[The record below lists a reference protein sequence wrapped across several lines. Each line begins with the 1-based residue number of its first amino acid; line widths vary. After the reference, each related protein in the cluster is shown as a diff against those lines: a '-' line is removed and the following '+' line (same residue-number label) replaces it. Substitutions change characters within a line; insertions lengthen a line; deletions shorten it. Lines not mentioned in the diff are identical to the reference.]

1 MKSSMLIHPDELSEA
16 WIDRLARA
24 GIKTLGIHPK
34 GGRNAA
40 KSLEEMIE
48 MMKTPNY
55 RRLIDYAQI
64 RGLDVE
70 YEIHAA
76 GYLLPRTL
84 FEKHPEYFR
93 MNENGERTSDRNL
106 CVSNA
111 QAVELFSKR
120 AYELAISLYGSNH
133 NFYFWLDDGRDVH
146 CHCPKCR
153 DLSPSDQ
160 QMILVNSMHNEI
172 RSHLPDARMAYLAYA
187 DSMTPPEK
195 TEPANGVF
203 LEYAPM
209 EKYKADGKER
219 AAEEEKM
226 IFPLLELFG
235 RDGAKVLEYWYDNS
249 MFSNWEKPPR
259 KFSLNESGM
268 RADIRKYSQMGFE
281 YMSTFA
287 CFLGSDYENL
297 HGAVDI
303 APFAEAVGEYIIE

>member
-76 GYLLPRTL
+76 GYLLPRAL

-187 DSMTPPEK
+187 DTMTPPEK
-195 TEPANGVF
+195 ADVRDGVF

-209 EKYKADGKER
+209 EKYKAGGKEH
-219 AAEEEKM
+219 AAVEEKM
-226 IFPLLELFG
+226 LPRLLEFFG
-235 RDGAKVLEYWYDNS
+235 SDGAKVLEYWYDNS
-249 MFSNWEKPPR
+249 MFSEWKKPPR
-259 KFSLNESGM
+259 KFSPDVDTM
-268 RADIRKYSQMGFE
+268 RADIGKYRETGFE
-281 YMSTFA
+281 YVSTFA
-287 CFLGSDYENL
+287 CFLGRDYEEL
-297 HGAVDI
+297 HGGVDI
-303 APFAEAVGEYIIE
+303 APFAEAVAKADR